1 MYDLN
6 KHYQSNKKEIL
17 KSIDKILNN
26 GVLEMGEEVEK
37 FEENFSKY
45 CGVKYSV
52 TVSSGS
58 MALLLALK
66 ALNLKVIDEVITVAN
81 SDIPTSHAISL
92 AGARI
97 KWIDVCED
105 TFNMDTKLLDKS
117 INKKSKVILPVH
129 LFGNPAEMSKIQ
141 LIAKQNNLLVIEDAC
156 LATGAE
162 YNKKK
167 IGSLSD
173 LCVFSTNPGKV
184 LDGIGPGGII
194 TTNNKKLFITLKKLR
209 DYGRRSRPSKWP
221 VKSDLIGY
229 NSKMSSINAAI
240 LNIRLKYLDSY
251 IEKRNQN
258 ALMYMDLL
266 DSKKIKFQKILENS
280 KSAWRNFTIRV
291 KNRNQIYSELYDKN
305 FKVAL
310 GYLPINYKD
319 GCYKKLGKNINLK
332 TTEMISSEIINL
344 PCHQY
349 MSKKEILK
357 ISKNVLSLV

>member
-17 KSIDKILNN
+17 QSIDKILNN

-58 MALLLALK
+58 MGLLLALK
-66 ALNLKVIDEVITVAN
+66 ALNLKVNDEVITVAN

-97 KWIDVCED
+97 KWIDVRED

-141 LIAKQNNLLVIEDAC
+141 LIAKKNNLLVIEDAC

-162 YNKKK
+162 HNKKK

-194 TTNNKKLFITLKKLR
+194 TTNNKNLFITLKKLR
-209 DYGRRSRPSKWP
+209 DYGRRNRPSKWP

-240 LNIRLKYLDSY
+240 LNIRLRYLDMY
-251 IEKRNQN
+251 VEKRNKN
-258 ALMYMDLL
+258 ALIYKNIL
-266 DSKKIKFQKILENS
+266 DSKKIKFQKVLSNS
-280 KSAWRNFTIRV
+280 KSAWRNFTIKV
-291 KNRNQIYSELYDKN
+291 KNRNKIYSELYDKN

-319 GCYKKLGKNINLK
+319 KCYYQDEKKIKLNV
-332 TTEMISSEIINL
+332 TEKISSEIINL

-349 MSKKEILK
+349 MSEREILK
-357 ISKNVLSLV
+357 ISKNINKLI

>member
-1 MYDLN
+1 
-6 KHYQSNKKEIL
+6 
-17 KSIDKILNN
+17 
-26 GVLEMGEEVEK
+26 MGEEVEK

-52 TVSSGS
+52 TASSGS
-58 MALLLALK
+58 MGLLMALK
-66 ALNLKVIDEVITVAN
+66 ALNLKENDEVITVAN

-92 AGARI
+92 VRAKI

-105 TFNMDTKLLDKS
+105 TFNIDTKLLDKS
-117 INKKSKVILPVH
+117 VNKKSKVILPVH

-141 LIAKQNNLLVIEDAC
+141 LIAKKNNLLVIEDAC

-229 NSKMSSINAAI
+229 NSKMSSINAAV
-240 LNIRLKYLDSY
+240 LNIRLRYLDMY

-266 DSKKIKFQKILENS
+266 DSKKIKFQKVLYNS
-280 KSAWRNFTIRV
+280 KSAWRTFTIRV
-291 KNRNQIYSELYDKN
+291 RNRNQIYSELYDKN

-319 GCYKKLGKNINLK
+319 VCYKKLGKKLNLK
-332 TTEMISSEIINL
+332 NTEKISTEIINL
-344 PCHQY
+344 PCHPY
-349 MSKKEILK
+349 ISKKEIVQ
-357 ISKNVLSLV
+357 ISKNILRLI

>member
-6 KHYQSNKKEIL
+6 KHYLSNKKEIL
-17 KSIDKILNN
+17 KSIDKILNK
-26 GVLEMGEEVEK
+26 GVLEMGDEVEK

-58 MALLLALK
+58 MGLLLALK
-66 ALNLKVIDEVITVAN
+66 ALNIKDNDEVITVSN

-92 AGARI
+92 AGAKI
-97 KWIDVCED
+97 KWIDVCEE
-105 TFNMDTKLLDKS
+105 TLNINTSLIDKNIS
-117 INKKSKVILPVH
+117 KKSRVILPVH
-129 LFGNPAEMSKIQ
+129 LFGNPSNMSQIQ
-141 LIAKQNNLLVIEDAC
+141 LIAKTNNLLVIEDAC

-173 LCVFSTNPGKV
+173 LTVFSTNPGKV

-194 TTNNKKLFITLKKLR
+194 TTNNKKLFVILKKLR

-229 NSKMSSINAAI
+229 NSKMSSINASI
-240 LNIRLKYLDSY
+240 LNIRLRYLDSY

-266 DSKKIKFQKILENS
+266 DSKKIKFQKVLDNS

-305 FKVAL
+305 FRVAL

-319 GCYKKLGKNINLK
+319 VCYKKLGKKLNLK
-332 TTEMISSEIINL
+332 TTEKISSEIINL

-349 MSKKEILK
+349 MSKKEIVQ
-357 ISKNVLSLV
+357 ISKNILRLV

>member
-1 MYDLN
+1 MEFKAFKMDGLGN
-6 KHYQSNKKEIL
+6 DFIIIDQRIESINLSNDQIIKICDRKFIGCDQLIYIKKDSNLDAE
-17 KSIDKILNN
+17 
-26 GVLEMGEEVEK
+26 LE
-37 FEENFSKY
+37 FY
-45 CGVKYSV
+45 
-52 TVSSGS
+52 
-58 MALLLALK
+58 
-66 ALNLKVIDEVITVAN
+66 N
-81 SDIPTSHAISL
+81 SDGS
-92 AGARI
+92 
-97 KWIDVCED
+97 
-105 TFNMDTKLLDKS
+105 KS
-117 INKKSKVILPVH
+117 DAC
-129 LFGNPAEMSKIQ
+129 GNGTRCVAH
-141 LIAKQNNLLVIEDAC
+141 LIAKENNLLVIEDAC

-184 LDGIGPGGII
+184 LDGIGSGGVI

-240 LNIRLKYLDSY
+240 LNIRLRYLDMY
-251 IEKRNQN
+251 IEKRNHN
-258 ALMYMDLL
+258 ALMYMNLL
-266 DSKKIKFQKILENS
+266 DSKKIKFQKVLDNS

-291 KNRNQIYSELYDKN
+291 KNRNKIYSELYDKN

-319 GCYKKLGKNINLK
+319 VCYKKLGKNFNLK
-332 TTEMISSEIINL
+332 TTKMISSEIINL

-349 MSKKEILK
+349 MTKKEIAQ
-357 ISKNVLSLV
+357 ISKNILSLV

>member
-1 MYDLN
+1 
-6 KHYQSNKKEIL
+6 
-17 KSIDKILNN
+17 
-26 GVLEMGEEVEK
+26 
-37 FEENFSKY
+37 
-45 CGVKYSV
+45 
-52 TVSSGS
+52 
-58 MALLLALK
+58 
-66 ALNLKVIDEVITVAN
+66 
-81 SDIPTSHAISL
+81 
-92 AGARI
+92 
-97 KWIDVCED
+97 
-105 TFNMDTKLLDKS
+105 
-117 INKKSKVILPVH
+117 
-129 LFGNPAEMSKIQ
+129 MSKIQ
-141 LIAKQNNLLVIEDAC
+141 LIAKKNNLLVIEDAC

-229 NSKMSSINAAI
+229 NSKMSSINAAV
-240 LNIRLKYLDSY
+240 LNIRLRYLDMY

-266 DSKKIKFQKILENS
+266 DSKKIKFQKVLYNS
-280 KSAWRNFTIRV
+280 KSAWRTFTIRV
-291 KNRNQIYSELYDKN
+291 RNRNQIYSELYDKN

-319 GCYKKLGKNINLK
+319 VCYKKLGKKLNLK
-332 TTEMISSEIINL
+332 NTEKM
-344 PCHQY
+344 
-349 MSKKEILK
+349 
-357 ISKNVLSLV
+357 

>member
-58 MALLLALK
+58 MGLLLALK
-66 ALNLKVIDEVITVAN
+66 ALNLKVNEEIITVAN

-97 KWIDVCED
+97 KWIDVRED

-141 LIAKQNNLLVIEDAC
+141 LIAKENNLFVIEDAC

-209 DYGRRSRPSKWP
+209 DYGRRNRPSKWP

-240 LNIRLKYLDSY
+240 LNIRLRYLDVY

-266 DSKKIKFQKILENS
+266 DSKKIKFQKVLYNS
-280 KSAWRNFTIRV
+280 KSAWRYFTIRV
-291 KNRNQIYSELYDKN
+291 RNRNQIYSELYDKN

-319 GCYKKLGKNINLK
+319 VCYKKLGKKLNLK
-332 TTEMISSEIINL
+332 KTEKISAEIINL
-344 PCHQY
+344 PCHPY
-349 MSKKEILK
+349 ISKKEIVQ
-357 ISKNVLSLV
+357 ISKNILKLV

>member
-1 MYDLN
+1 M
-6 KHYQSNKKEIL
+6 
-17 KSIDKILNN
+17 
-26 GVLEMGEEVEK
+26 
-37 FEENFSKY
+37 
-45 CGVKYSV
+45 
-52 TVSSGS
+52 
-58 MALLLALK
+58 
-66 ALNLKVIDEVITVAN
+66 
-81 SDIPTSHAISL
+81 
-92 AGARI
+92 
-97 KWIDVCED
+97 
-105 TFNMDTKLLDKS
+105 
-117 INKKSKVILPVH
+117 
-129 LFGNPAEMSKIQ
+129 FGNPAEMSKIQ
-141 LIAKQNNLLVIEDAC
+141 LIAKKNNLLVIEDAC

-266 DSKKIKFQKILENS
+266 DSKKIKFQKVLENS

-319 GCYKKLGKNINLK
+319 VCYKKLGKNINLK
-332 TTEMISSEIINL
+332 TTEIISSEIINL
-344 PCHQY
+344 PCHPY
-349 MSKKEILK
+349 ISKKEIVQ
-357 ISKNVLSLV
+357 ISKNILSLV

>member
-17 KSIDKILNN
+17 KSIDKILNK

-37 FEENFSKY
+37 FEESFSRY
-45 CGVKYSV
+45 CGVKYSI

-58 MALLLALK
+58 MGLLLALK
-66 ALNLKVIDEVITVAN
+66 ALNLKDNDEVITVAN
-81 SDIPTSHAISL
+81 SDIPTSHAVSL
-92 AGARI
+92 AGAKI
-97 KWIDVCED
+97 KWIDVRED
-105 TFNMDTKLLDKS
+105 TFNIDTKLINKS

-129 LFGNPAEMSKIQ
+129 LFGNPAEISDIQ
-141 LIAKQNNLLVIEDAC
+141 LIAKKNNLLVVEDAC

-167 IGSLSD
+167 IGSFSD
-173 LCVFSTNPGKV
+173 LTVFSTNPGKV

-194 TTNNKKLFITLKKLR
+194 TTNNKKLFVTLKKLR
-209 DYGRRSRPSKWP
+209 DYGRQNRPSKWP
-221 VKSDLIGY
+221 VKSDVIGY

-266 DSKKIKFQKILENS
+266 DSKKIKFQKVLENS
-280 KSAWRNFTIRV
+280 KSAWRNFTIRI
-291 KNRNQIYSELYDKN
+291 KNRNQIYSQLYDKN

-319 GCYKKLGKNINLK
+319 VCYKKLGKSMNLK
-332 TTEMISSEIINL
+332 ITEMISSEIINL

-349 MSKKEILK
+349 MSKKEIFK
-357 ISKNVLSLV
+357 ISKNILSLV

>member
-17 KSIDKILNN
+17 KSIDKILNK
-26 GVLEMGEEVEK
+26 GVLEMGEEVER
-37 FEENFSKY
+37 FEESFSRY
-45 CGVKYSV
+45 CGVKYSI

-58 MALLLALK
+58 MGLLLALK
-66 ALNLKVIDEVITVAN
+66 ALNLKDNDEVITVAN
-81 SDIPTSHAISL
+81 SDIPTSHAVSL
-92 AGARI
+92 AGAKI
-97 KWIDVCED
+97 KWIDVRED
-105 TFNMDTKLLDKS
+105 TFNIDTKLINKS

-129 LFGNPAEMSKIQ
+129 LFGNPAEISDIQ
-141 LIAKQNNLLVIEDAC
+141 LIAKKNNLLVVEDAC

-167 IGSLSD
+167 IGSFSD
-173 LCVFSTNPGKV
+173 LTVFSTNPGKV

-194 TTNNKKLFITLKKLR
+194 TTNNKKLFVTLKKLR
-209 DYGRRSRPSKWP
+209 DYGRQSRPSKWP

-240 LNIRLKYLDSY
+240 LNIRLRYLDSY

-266 DSKKIKFQKILENS
+266 DSKKIKFQKVLENS
-280 KSAWRNFTIRV
+280 KSAWRNFTIRI
-291 KNRNQIYSELYDKN
+291 KNRNQIYSQLYDKN

-319 GCYKKLGKNINLK
+319 GCYKKLGKSMNLK
-332 TTEMISSEIINL
+332 ITEMISSEIINL

-349 MSKKEILK
+349 MSKKEIFK
-357 ISKNVLSLV
+357 ISKNILSLV